1 MNKKISA
8 VIIAFIAVYGSITS
22 AQPATDNCYFS
33 IDYETIFDGP
43 CNETIAE
50 IEANFETRY
59 EQLIFSQVISS
70 GEDFFAYVL
79 EEEKTNSPSDT
90 SFPWVFP

>member
-33 IDYETIFDGP
+33 IDCYFRLIVPFMDG
-43 CNETIAE
+43 
-50 IEANFETRY
+50 
-59 EQLIFSQVISS
+59 
-70 GEDFFAYVL
+70 
-79 EEEKTNSPSDT
+79 
-90 SFPWVFP
+90 

>member
-8 VIIAFIAVYGSITS
+8 VIIAFIAVYGSITFAKS
-22 AQPATDNCYFS
+22 ATDNCYFS
-33 IDYETIFDGP
+33 IDYRIIFDGP

-59 EQLIFSQVISS
+59 EQRKRSLDPTFCDLRIS
-70 GEDFFAYVL
+70 A
-79 EEEKTNSPSDT
+79 SPLAL
-90 SFPWVFP
+90 